1 MGRWARSLLGPLLG
15 VQLLAIMLG
24 ATIDSLWLSGA
35 LMWRDNAFV
44 AAEGDLGALW
54 WILLVLFLVL
64 GTVVG
69 RMVSVRASADDPT
82 PRAALGSRTP

>member
-1 MGRWARSLLGPLLG
+1 
-15 VQLLAIMLG
+15 MLG

-69 RMVSVRASADDPT
+69 RMVSARASTDDAT
-82 PRAALGSRTP
+82 PRASLGSRTS